1 MVYYIKVYYVCVYIY
16 ILIYHIIL
24 HFSSSFP
31 IFPTSPVPSPG
42 APLGTACCRKVLC
55 SASRNFPR
63 RPKAAL
69 RLLKPT
75 VSCAQGQSRLRSP
88 MAEIT

>member
-1 MVYYIKVYYVCVYIY
+1 MYMCIYIY
-16 ILIYHIIL
+16 PYISHYTAFLII
-24 HFSSSFP
+24 FSHLSNF
-31 IFPTSPVPSPG
+31 PSPG